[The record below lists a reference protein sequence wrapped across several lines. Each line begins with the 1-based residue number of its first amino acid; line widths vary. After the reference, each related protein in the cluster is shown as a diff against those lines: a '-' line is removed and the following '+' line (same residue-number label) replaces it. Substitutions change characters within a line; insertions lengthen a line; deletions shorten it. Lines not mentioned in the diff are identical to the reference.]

1 MPCLGPGKQKRQ
13 NIVISKLNMI
23 LIYLFF
29 KILLHFTL
37 FPKGYY
43 LPITSVTGMDQDPVV
58 QRNLS

>member
-13 NIVISKLNMI
+13 NIISKLKMI
-23 LIYLFF
+23 QDFYPI
-29 KILLHFTL
+29 
-37 FPKGYY
+37 PKGYY